1 MIRFI
6 SNKIKTSLLS
16 RATCFKVLGMLA
28 VLCLWQITTMTLGEI
43 AVASPYQTFLAFSQ
57 LLTGDHF
64 QSNFIVTLKRLF
76 FGIGIGSLV
85 GFSLGII
92 AGLYEDVKN
101 FLELFIWVVMTV
113 PPVVVTVLAM
123 LWFGMGSSMVV
134 FIAALMLMPFVYI
147 SVTEGMALIDEN
159 LAEMSEIYRYSFPMK
174 LWHLYI
180 PAISAPLLAALNI
193 VLSNGIRVV
202 VLAELLGAL
211 DGIGYAISITRSN
224 LEVAELFAWVVAT
237 LLLVSF
243 FQYIVFKP
251 IQEYFLRWKN

>member
-6 SNKIKTSLLS
+6 SNKIRTSLLS
-16 RATCFKVLGMLA
+16 RAVCFKVLGLLA
-28 VLCLWQITTMTLGEI
+28 VLCLWQLTTMTLGEI
-43 AVASPYQTFLAFSQ
+43 AVASPYQTGLAFFH
-57 LLTGDHF
+57 LLGGDHF
-64 QSNFIVTLKRLF
+64 QGHFIVTLKRLF

-85 GFSLGII
+85 GFALGIA
-92 AGLYEDVKN
+92 AGLYEDIKN
-101 FLELFIWVVMTV
+101 FLELFIWIVMTV

-159 LAEMSEIYRYSFPMK
+159 LAEMSEIYRYSFSMK